1 MGNNVLIVGASGDI
15 GMAISKRLAQDGYKL
30 ILHYNKN
37 KEILDYHIK
46 DLGSE
51 SVLQMIQ
58 ADLTSSNE
66 LKNFLKQLVF
76 PVDHLIFAS
85 GKTSFGVF
93 QDATES
99 LMDEM
104 LALHVKS
111 PWMIIKHLLPYMVQ
125 RQGGNIIFI
134 TSIWAEQ
141 GASNEVLYSSVKGSQ
156 NSFVKA
162 LAKEVARS
170 GVSVNAV
177 SPGYIDTKMNGH
189 FLEEE
194 KKVIT
199 EEIPMNRAGYPD
211 EVAHVVSF
219 LMDSRSAYIQGEVI
233 NITGGW

>member
-1 MGNNVLIVGASGDI
+1 MGNNVLIIGASGDI
-15 GMAISKRLAQDGYKL
+15 GIAISKRLAQDGYKL

-37 KEILDYHIK
+37 KEALGHYIK
-46 DLGSE
+46 DLSSE
-51 SVLQMIQ
+51 AILQLIQ
-58 ADLTSSNE
+58 ADLTSSIE
-66 LKNFLKQLVF
+66 LKRFLQQLVF
-76 PVDHLIFAS
+76 PVDHIVFAS

-93 QDATES
+93 QHATEA

-111 PWMIIKHLLPYMVQ
+111 PWVITKELLPDMI
-125 RQGGNIIFI
+125 RRKTGNIIFI

-156 NSFVKA
+156 NSFVRA
-162 LAKEVARS
+162 LAKEVAPS
-170 GVSVNAV
+170 GISVNAI

-189 FLEEE
+189 FLEDE

-199 EEIPMNRAGYPD
+199 EDIPMNRAGHPD

-219 LMDSRSAYIQGEVI
+219 LMDSRSSYIQGEVI